1 MAKCSAC
8 SAPLAANSQ
17 ICRYCGVRNDID
29 LSGRLDFHPIETQAS
44 RICPVCDIP
53 LQTVA
58 LAGEQVLHIERCG
71 TCYGLFFDPG
81 EIETLLARTA
91 DSTYSVNRAWL
102 DGINRERY
110 AADARVK
117 YLKCPVCRVLM
128 NRVLYGYRSGV
139 VVDSCGSHGIW
150 LDGGQISHLME
161 WQRAGGRILANKR
174 PVVKRPSSASGVE
187 SVKFSPG
194 KSARDSESNDWLAV
208 AELLVNLLS

>member
-29 LSGRLDFHPIETQAS
+29 LSGKYDFSPIGTQTS
-44 RICPVCDIP
+44 RICPVCDTP

-58 LAGEQVLHIERCG
+58 LEGEQVLQLERCG

-91 DSTYSVNRAWL
+91 GSTLAVDRAWL

-110 AADARVK
+110 SSDARVR

-128 NRVLYGYRSGV
+128 NRALYGYRSGV
-139 VVDSCGSHGIW
+139 VVDRCASHGVW
-150 LDGGQISHLME
+150 LDGGQISHLLE
-161 WQRAGGRILANKR
+161 WQRAGGRMLANKR
-174 PVVKRPSSASGVE
+174 PVAKRQSAANA
-187 SVKFSPG
+187 
-194 KSARDSESNDWLAV
+194 KSATLSTMKAAHDGDSRDWLAV
-208 AELLVNLLS
+208 AELLANLLS